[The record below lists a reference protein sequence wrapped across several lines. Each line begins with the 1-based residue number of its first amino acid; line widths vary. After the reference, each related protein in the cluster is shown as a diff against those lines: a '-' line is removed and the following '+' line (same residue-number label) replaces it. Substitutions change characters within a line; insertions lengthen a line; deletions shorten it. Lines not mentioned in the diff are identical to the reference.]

1 MTIVSLSIFQFDQHR
16 VIDRGPQQ
24 RQRKNH
30 RSNRVSEN
38 VTNRTNVPGTRYTQR
53 QVLTP
58 MSRLVNR
65 NLKYEGKRVFAKKE
79 ACITKF
85 LR

>member
-38 VTNRTNVPGTRYTQR
+38 VTNRTNVPGTRYTQKTSFNSNESTR
-53 QVLTP
+53 E
-58 MSRLVNR
+58 SES
-65 NLKYEGKRVFAKKE
+65 K
-79 ACITKF
+79 I
-85 LR
+85 